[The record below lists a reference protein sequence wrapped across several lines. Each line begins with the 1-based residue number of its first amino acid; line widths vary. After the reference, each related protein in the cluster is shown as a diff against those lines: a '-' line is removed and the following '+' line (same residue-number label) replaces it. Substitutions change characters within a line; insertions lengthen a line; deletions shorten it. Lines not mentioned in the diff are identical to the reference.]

1 MFNVGEEL
9 SSRELAERL
18 GVTFKSWENKRKKYL
33 EHLNKF
39 YKIELK
45 GYGVTRKYVIVE
57 QLQEYESMISPRDR
71 VAMENKYK
79 EVILDEISKPNMN
92 FQNYTSM
99 NKRVIA
105 TGKTAKFGHKERT
118 SYKYTTLGMKEMFG
132 AEENSWGTHGK
143 CLPKV
148 WCRRVLDQDYD
159 FEPLEGEILEDWLKF
174 LKEALHDNTSIAE
187 TYSDYFAN
195 ELSENEAM
203 ALVWADGKIKYQ
215 YAVQQ
220 FSDKYGFEPIK
231 IREYMVGPEEAKLHV
246 DTCGFVD

>member
-1 MFNVGEEL
+1 
-9 SSRELAERL
+9 
-18 GVTFKSWENKRKKYL
+18 
-33 EHLNKF
+33 
-39 YKIELK
+39 
-45 GYGVTRKYVIVE
+45 
-57 QLQEYESMISPRDR
+57 
-71 VAMENKYK
+71 MENKYKEVIFVPAVAGLLLAK

-99 NKRVIA
+99 NRRVIA

-148 WCRRVLDQDYD
+148 WCRRVLDKEYD
-159 FEPLEGEILEDWLKF
+159 FEPLEGEVLKDWLKI
-174 LKEALHDNTSIAE
+174 LKEALHDNTGIAE

-195 ELSENEAM
+195 ELSESEAM

-246 DTCGFVD
+246 DTCGFVDQFACGGLRGVQFLEFEEGVREISKQSEEVVLIQFVECLT